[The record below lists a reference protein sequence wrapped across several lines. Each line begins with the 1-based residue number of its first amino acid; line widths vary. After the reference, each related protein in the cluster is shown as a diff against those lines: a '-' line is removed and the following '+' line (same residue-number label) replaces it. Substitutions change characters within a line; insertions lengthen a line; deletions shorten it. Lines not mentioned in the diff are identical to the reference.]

1 MPYRFIFST
10 WLIMIPLNIIA
21 VVLALFISQRIA
33 SGHLIVSDFDLNYEA
48 LLMIGVF
55 SLPFATPGLFGLMI
69 VVWIAR
75 EFIFD
80 AAAQFLFITVSCCF
94 IIIGC
99 YLLMELVLQL
109 NFEMREYVLLV
120 SASLAALLATLAFT
134 RRYYYSYLKSMT

>member
-10 WLIMIPLNIIA
+10 WLIIIPLNIIA
-21 VVLALFISQRIA
+21 VILALFISARIEA
-33 SGHLIVSDFDLNYEA
+33 GDLMLSSFDLNYEA
-48 LLMIGVF
+48 VLMIAVF

-80 AAAQFLFITVSCCF
+80 AAAQFLFITIACCL
-94 IIIGC
+94 ITIGC

-109 NFEMREYVLLV
+109 NFEMREYILLMT
-120 SASLAALLATLAFT
+120 ASLSAVVGTLAFT
-134 RRYYYSYLKSMT
+134 RRYYYSY